1 MSEYWTVGEFAR
13 RAGVTVRTV
22 QFYDQQKLLAP
33 SAKGPQNRRLYSKE
47 DEREL
52 QRILVLK
59 FLGNSLSDIRK
70 VLAHKLEGGELTELI
85 DRQVELLGRDLVRL
99 MHRMATLRALR
110 NQVGD
115 GESPDWEGIAGLID
129 ESGANPSVLR
139 HSMHEDAPLQA
150 GAERAEIARWQDLIV
165 AALGL
170 MAAGVSPDDPW
181 AREVALRYTRLCD
194 QLGSH
199 LPSEFIP
206 LDGSSATADR
216 ESLDELRHSIDE
228 YLILAGAEV
237 PTLPPD
243 LPRNPATVGA

>member
-1 MSEYWTVGEFAR
+1 
-13 RAGVTVRTV
+13 
-22 QFYDQQKLLAP
+22 
-33 SAKGPQNRRLYSKE
+33 
-47 DEREL
+47 
-52 QRILVLK
+52 
-59 FLGNSLSDIRK
+59 
-70 VLAHKLEGGELTELI
+70 
-85 DRQVELLGRDLVRL
+85 
-99 MHRMATLRALR
+99 
-110 NQVGD
+110 
-115 GESPDWEGIAGLID
+115 
-129 ESGANPSVLR
+129 
-139 HSMHEDAPLQA
+139 
-150 GAERAEIARWQDLIV
+150 
-165 AALGL
+165 

-199 LPSEFIP
+199 LPSEFTP